1 MRLPHE
7 EELKASGVEAGVHLQ
22 LNRAGG
28 RLRSSDRSQR
38 RPHLE
43 RRTRCSRGVIVTL
56 VEQQQGVAAE
66 LEQAA
71 ALCIGHREQSSE
83 GRVHHL
89 RDLFG
94 AGSTE
99 AGELLGHRGESRDVD
114 ERERALDLA
123 PL

>member
-1 MRLPHE
+1 MRLAHE
-7 EELKASGVEAGVHLQ
+7 KELKASGVEAGMHFQ

-43 RRTRCSRGVIVTL
+43 CRTRCSCGVIVTL
-56 VEQQQGVAAE
+56 VEQQQSVAAE
-66 LEQAA
+66 LEEAT
-71 ALCIGHREQSSE
+71 ALRIGNGEQGGE

-89 RDLFG
+89 CDFLG
-94 AGSTE
+94 TGSAE
-99 AGELLGHRGESRDVD
+99 AGKPLGHCGESRDVD
-114 ERERALDLA
+114 ERERALYLA